1 MPNKK
6 ITNSPEARG
15 KYVRSEDTRARI
27 LSAAMEECAKIGF
40 HKATM
45 ANIATNAGVAVGIIN
60 YHFGSRKDLL
70 RQTMSAYAEHF
81 QSSMLLTRTGLS
93 FFEYEAAIL
102 ETYLQYLRDNPNY
115 VQLAEEIRRYEPY
128 MYEQGKQAQFEGI
141 IRRIEIGIKTEEISP
156 INSSEI
162 RIRAHLILGAY
173 TSLDR
178 LLEDEQYPGDDQVIV
193 SIIKMLRSGLQPSPL
208 QE

>member
-1 MPNKK
+1 MPNMKSTK
-6 ITNSPEARG
+6 PLEARG
-15 KYVRSEDTRARI
+15 KYARSEDTRARI

-40 HKATM
+40 HKATI
-45 ANIATNAGVAVGIIN
+45 ANIASNAGVAVGIIN
-60 YHFGSRKDLL
+60 YHFGSRQDLM
-70 RQTMSAYAEHF
+70 RETMDAYAAHF
-81 QSSMLLTRTGLS
+81 QSSMLLPRTGLG

-115 VQLAEEIRRYEPY
+115 AQLAEEIRRYEPD

-141 IRRIEIGIKTEEISP
+141 IRRIEIGIKIGELPSMDSNET
-156 INSSEI
+156 

-178 LLEDEQYPGDDQVIV
+178 LLEDEQYPGDEQVIT
-193 SIIKMLRSGLQPSPL
+193 STIKMLRSGLQPLPL

>member
-1 MPNKK
+1 MHDRK
-6 ITNSPEARG
+6 IPGHESLVP
-15 KYVRSEDTRARI
+15 
-27 LSAAMEECAKIGF
+27 AMEECAKIGF

-115 VQLAEEIRRYEPY
+115 VQLAEEIRRYEPLY
-128 MYEQGKQAQFEGI
+128 VRA
-141 IRRIEIGIKTEEISP
+141 RKTGSVRGH
-156 INSSEI
+156 N
-162 RIRAHLILGAY
+162 
-173 TSLDR
+173 
-178 LLEDEQYPGDDQVIV
+178 
-193 SIIKMLRSGLQPSPL
+193 
-208 QE
+208 